1 MADRPPKRTLTTLA
15 VALLLLDGV
24 LLLLAS
30 WYLRNWGM
38 ALLGALL
45 VAMSVVVILYYRRY
59 ARAMAE
65 VQQAKDALRVELN
78 ELKRLVKERDQQQ

>member
-24 LLLLAS
+24 LLLLAA
-30 WYLRNWGM
+30 WYLKNWGM
-38 ALLGALL
+38 ALLGTLL
-45 VAMSVVVILYYRRY
+45 VVMAGVVMLYYRRY

-78 ELKRLVKERDQQQ
+78 ELKRLVKERDEQR

>member
-24 LLLLAS
+24 LLLLAA
-30 WYLRNWGM
+30 WYLKNWGM
-38 ALLGALL
+38 ALLGILL
-45 VAMSVVVILYYRRY
+45 VVMSGVVMLYYRRY

-65 VQQAKDALRVELN
+65 VQQAKDALRVGLN
-78 ELKRLVKERDQQQ
+78 ELKRLVKERDEQR

>member
-24 LLLLAS
+24 LLLLAA
-30 WYLRNWGM
+30 WYLKNWGM
-38 ALLGALL
+38 ALLGILL
-45 VAMSVVVILYYRRY
+45 VVMSGVVMLYYRRY

-78 ELKRLVKERDQQQ
+78 ELKRLVKERDEQR